1 MFAGFQVFRHIIRT
15 GENQFDRLRNHQIDT
30 IHWCK
35 VLEIAVHRNSQRMCI
50 SDFEHRAW
58 VLVHKIGDHGF
69 SSINATDI
77 VRKASFRACFF
88 DLADKP
94 RLEQYLAMV
103 FQYLFQTFHTCRL
116 LRIEERT
123 GHIEVIL
130 LVFTH
135 GL

>member
-69 SSINATDI
+69 SSINATDN
-77 VRKASFRACFF
+77 VRKDSIVC
-88 DLADKP
+88 L
-94 RLEQYLAMV
+94 
-103 FQYLFQTFHTCRL
+103 
-116 LRIEERT
+116 
-123 GHIEVIL
+123 
-130 LVFTH
+130 
-135 GL
+135 

>member
-1 MFAGFQVFRHIIRT
+1 MR
-15 GENQFDRLRNHQIDT
+15 
-30 IHWCK
+30 
-35 VLEIAVHRNSQRMCI
+35 I

-58 VLVHKIGDHGF
+58 VLVHKIGDHGL

-77 VRKASFRACFF
+77 VRKASFRPCFF
-88 DLADKP
+88 DLAGKP

-116 LRIEERT
+116 FRIEERT

-130 LVFTH
+130 LIFTH
-135 GL
+135 GF